1 MASVAGIPR
10 SRGGVCGLL
19 LIILGAWGGL
29 IPFVGPY
36 FHYAFTPDRTWAYT
50 TGRLYLEVVP
60 GAVVLLSGLIVLATR
75 SRALGGMAAF
85 LAGLGG
91 AWFVAGTGVIETWG
105 TQLGHITPGT
115 PVATSATKALL
126 EVLGF
131 FTGLGVVIVFFA
143 ALALGRFSLIA
154 ARDAADAG
162 LAADYGSDLAG
173 PTQFP
178 ASQPDRP
185 AGQDPFPTTTGQ
197 FPSATGQYPTTTG
210 QFPASQPRRE
220 AGQDPFPTT
229 SGQYPTTSG
238 QFPPPEQF
246 PPSDPFPP
254 STS

>member
-1 MASVAGIPR
+1 MANVAGTPR

-19 LIILGAWGGL
+19 LILLGAWGGL

-36 FHYAFTPDRTWAYT
+36 FHYAFTPGRAWAYT
-50 TGRLYLEVVP
+50 AGRIYLEVVP

-75 SRALGGMAAF
+75 SRALGGTAAF

-105 TQLGHITPGT
+105 TSLGDIRPGT
-115 PVATSATKALL
+115 PVAASATKALL

-154 ARDAADAG
+154 ARDAADDE
-162 LAADYGSDLAG
+162 LVDYESDQSG
-173 PTQFP
+173 PSQFP
-178 ASQPDRP
+178 ASQPGRP
-185 AGQDPFPTTTGQ
+185 DPFPTTT
-197 FPSATGQYPTTTG
+197 
-210 QFPASQPRRE
+210 
-220 AGQDPFPTT
+220 
-229 SGQYPTTSG
+229 GQYPTTSG

-246 PPSDPFPP
+246 PPSNPFPP
-254 STS
+254 SRS

>member
-1 MASVAGIPR
+1 
-10 SRGGVCGLL
+10 VCGLL

-36 FHYAFTPDRTWAYT
+36 FHYAFTPDKAWQYT

-60 GAVVLLSGLIVLATR
+60 GAVVLLGGLIVLATR
-75 SRALGGMAAF
+75 SRAVGGMAAF

-91 AWFVAGTGVIETWG
+91 AWFVVGTGVIQVWG
-105 TQLGHITPGT
+105 ASLGHITPGT
-115 PVATSATKALL
+115 PVAVSTTKALL

-143 ALALGRFSLIA
+143 ALALGRFSLMA
-154 ARDAADAG
+154 ARDATDAG
-162 LAADYGSDLAG
+162 LADYEGDQGG
-173 PTQFP
+173 PSQFP

-197 FPSATGQYPTTTG
+197 YPSATGQYPPATG
-210 QFPASQPRRE
+210 QFPAARPDRP

-229 SGQYPTTSG
+229 SGQYPPPPDH
-238 QFPPPEQF
+238 FPPP
-246 PPSDPFPP
+246 DPFPP
-254 STS
+254 STR